1 MAFDFPFRDPSL
13 DIEAR
18 LDDLMSR
25 LTLEEKMGFIPS
37 KHAPVERL
45 GIGEFCV
52 GGEGAHGYIDRL
64 GPATTFPQTIGL
76 AATFDRDLLFKI
88 GQVTGKEARGFYN
101 RTGKKGGT
109 TLWFPTVDLERN
121 PYWGRTEEGYGEDP
135 YLTSE
140 LAKCIIRGA
149 QNDNGKDPLMVTSG
163 PKHFFANNNEY
174 HRGSC
179 NCSISPRLL
188 REYYTVPFK
197 AAIKDAGAYS
207 VMSSYNE
214 VNGTPMMLNPMLND
228 LVKDEWGMRD
238 RGHIVT
244 DGGDFEQTVIYHHYF
259 KEHCE
264 TIAHAL
270 KNGADSMTDS
280 AEVVI
285 PALKEAIN
293 RGLLTE
299 EELDPHVRAIL
310 RVRFKL
316 GQFDPSTPY
325 DDLNTADLV
334 NCDEHKAL
342 TRRAVAESCVL
353 LRNHGALPIKG
364 GRIAVIGHMATQ
376 LHMDWYTA
384 FMDYKVTVLDG
395 LKARFGEENVDYL
408 EARDIVSFCTP
419 NGLPLVLSGKYDA
432 LTVGEKGQDS
442 AKFYLE
448 DWGFGSVTL
457 RSLENGK
464 LLDLGHILKP
474 NEEPDEERR
483 AEMQRIETE
492 YPARAISENSLS
504 WYVKTQFTLVPQGD
518 GKVLIKAFD
527 GRLASWGKEGES
539 VKFGK
544 PFAPGEENLFSM
556 CTVNN
561 EAKAM
566 MQAKDYDTV
575 VTVVGS
581 NPMIHARECIDRHS
595 LLLPPRDEQ
604 LIRNAALANP
614 QNVAIIMTSYPYDCG
629 ISLHMTN
636 AAVTLA
642 HGMQETGNG
651 LADILSGDISP
662 AGRLPMTW
670 VYDHRYRPE
679 TVMDYDIMHGEMTY
693 LWNKDGICYPFG
705 HGMSYAEF
713 AYTGLKIAPAE
724 NGWQVS
730 FTLSNNS
737 DFEAQ
742 DVPQMY
748 IAVKESALP
757 RPIMQLKGFERVTV
771 PANGSVT
778 VSFPLPYDELR
789 IWDVNTDSFVLERG
803 FANVMIGASSG
814 DIKLVGQVI
823 VPGKKLPPR
832 ELSGV
837 IYAWKCDD
845 YEDVTFIEKRGS
857 KIPAVL
863 TNSEFGGEIDFK
875 NCVSDGT
882 TKLRICC
889 AGYTASG
896 ARLDFLIDDGDVAA
910 SAVIPMSV
918 DIADWPKQNGEQN
931 FPTWQIVECPV
942 NLPKDTAFDLRLLT
956 TGTAAI
962 HSIEFIEE

>member
-1 MAFDFPFRDPSL
+1 MLFEFPFRNPSL

-25 LTLEEKMGFIPS
+25 LTLEEKMGFIPTR
-37 KHAPVERL
+37 HGAVERL
-45 GIGEFCV
+45 GIDEFCV

-64 GPATTFPQTIGL
+64 EAATTFPQTIGL
-76 AATFDRDLLFKI
+76 AASFDRDLLFKI
-88 GQVTGKEARGFYN
+88 GEVTGKEARGFYN

-135 YLTSE
+135 YLTGE

-149 QNDNGKDPLMVTSG
+149 QNDNGKDPVRVTSG

-214 VNGTPMMLNPMLND
+214 VNGVPMMLSSMLND
-228 LVKDEWGMRD
+228 LVKDEWGMRN
-238 RGHIVT
+238 RGHVVT
-244 DGGDFEQTVIYHHYF
+244 DGGDFEQTVTYHHYF
-259 KEHCE
+259 RENCE
-264 TIAHAL
+264 TVAHAL
-270 KNGADSMTDS
+270 KNGADSMTDD
-280 AEVVI
+280 AEIVI
-285 PALKEAIN
+285 PALRTALE

-299 EELDPHVRAIL
+299 EELDTHVRSVL

-325 DDLNTADLV
+325 DELKSSELV
-334 NCDEHKAL
+334 NCDEHRAL
-342 TRRAVAESCVL
+342 ARRAVSESCVL
-353 LRNHGALPIKG
+353 LKNRGALPIKG
-364 GRIAVIGHMATQ
+364 GKIAVIGHMATQ
-376 LHMDWYTA
+376 IHMDWYTA

-408 EARDIVSFCTP
+408 EARDIVSFTTAS
-419 NGLPLVLSGKYDA
+419 GLPLVLAGEYDA
-432 LTVGEKGQDS
+432 LTVGKKGQNS

-448 DWGFGSVTL
+448 DWGFGAVTL

-464 LLDLGHILKP
+464 LLDLGHIQKP
-474 NEEPDEERR
+474 NEIPDEAAQ

-492 YPARAISENSLS
+492 YPARAISETSLS
-504 WYVKTQFTLVPQGD
+504 WYVRTQFTLVPQGD

-527 GRLASWGKEGES
+527 GRLAAWGDECTS

-544 PFAPGEENLFSM
+544 PFVPDETNMFVM
-556 CTVNN
+556 CTVSN
-561 EAKAM
+561 EPEAM
-566 MQAKDYDTV
+566 LRAAGYDTV

-595 LLLPPRDEQ
+595 LSLPPYDER

-614 QNVAIIMTSYPYDCG
+614 NSVAVIITSYPYDCG
-629 ISLHMTN
+629 VALSMTN
-636 AAVTLA
+636 AAITMA

-670 VYDHRYRPE
+670 VNRHRYSPE
-679 TVMDYDIMHGEMTY
+679 TVMNYDIMHGEMTY
-693 LWNKDGICYPFG
+693 LWNRDGIIYPFG
-705 HGMSYAEF
+705 HGLSYAQLE
-713 AYTGLKIAPAE
+713 YSGLRIAPTGK
-724 NGWQVS
+724 GWMVS
-730 FTLSNNS
+730 CTISNS
-737 DFEAQ
+737 SEFDAQ

-748 IAVKESALP
+748 ISVKESALP
-757 RPIMQLKGFERVTV
+757 RPVLQLKGFERVTV
-771 PANGSVT
+771 PAKGSVE
-778 VSFPLPYDELR
+778 VNFNLPFDELC
-789 IWDVNTDSFVLERG
+789 IWNVNTDSFMLEQG
-803 FANVMIGASSG
+803 FANIMIGASSG
-814 DIKLVGQVI
+814 DIRLTGQVI
-823 VPGKKLPPR
+823 VPGKKLPQRKLEGTLYP
-832 ELSGV
+832 
-837 IYAWKCDD
+837 WKCDD

-857 KIPAVL
+857 KIPAVYSDL
-863 TNSEFGGEIDFK
+863 DIGGEVVFK
-875 NCVSDGT
+875 NCVFVG
-882 TKLRICC
+882 KAKVRICC
-889 AGYTASG
+889 AGYAAAGS
-896 ARLDFLIDDGDVAA
+896 RLDFIVDEGNPVG
-910 SAVIPMSV
+910 SAVVPIST
-918 DIADWPKQNGEQN
+918 DIADWPKQNGEKN
-931 FPTWQIVECPV
+931 FPTWQIVECDVKFPT
-942 NLPKDTAFDLRLLT
+942 DCAFDLKIIT
-956 TGTAAI
+956 TGMVAV
-962 HSIEFIEE
+962 HSIEFSDL